1 MYFDSNGQLYLIIIA
16 DELPFTIFEDTN
28 NRRLNFI
35 FKYRHLRKTLTL
47 VLLPDYLIS
56 DSHARKLNR
65 HQLANLSLTQY
76 RSSSF
81 LGRRISSNGCLRR
94 VHGQMLDQ
102 LELVLDVQGARGEYV
117 GEESDCRQVQ
127 CGLDGAQYFAGLFL
141 RECLVISDY
150 KRVQVGFEKVQ
161 IYFFWV
167 LCVGF

>member
-1 MYFDSNGQLYLIIIA
+1 
-16 DELPFTIFEDTN
+16 
-28 NRRLNFI
+28 
-35 FKYRHLRKTLTL
+35 
-47 VLLPDYLIS
+47 
-56 DSHARKLNR
+56 
-65 HQLANLSLTQY
+65 
-76 RSSSF
+76 
-81 LGRRISSNGCLRR
+81 
-94 VHGQMLDQ
+94 MLDQ